1 MPSTVTLN
9 GPHFHSD
16 VAPAELNNEFRM
28 PTNSTMGM
36 NMPSERKNGRTPRK
50 YTRYAPA
57 IMQVSATYTGCCVQ
71 NVKQIAVRK
80 NSMHTAGWYVANR
93 PLAIGLGDYC
103 ALKSEV
109 NFHTISSPSEIW

>member
-1 MPSTVTLN
+1 
-9 GPHFHSD
+9 
-16 VAPAELNNEFRM
+16 
-28 PTNSTMGM
+28 
-36 NMPSERKNGRTPRK
+36 
-50 YTRYAPA
+50 
-57 IMQVSATYTGCCVQ
+57 MQVSATYTGCCVQ
-71 NVKQIAVRK
+71 NVKHIAVRK